1 MTFSR
6 VGIVM
11 DTAGM
16 QAICA
21 KLPLAEAV
29 LEVFRFV
36 GNDARLQAI
45 FDEYRGQTY
54 DNKILFP
61 DLVGLVGAA
70 LLEHG
75 GSGNQSF
82 SRARETG
89 ELEASKVAAYG
100 KLGRLPIPL
109 SQAFLAEPTHSL
121 RQLFPAQAQRQPPAS
136 LRGFRT
142 IIMDGK
148 AIKKV
153 AKRLKLLRKVAGG
166 LLGGRTLVAME
177 YETGLVIGMHAV
189 EDGDANDVRFVPEI
203 LPLIRA
209 EIEGTLLFLADSGF
223 CDLQR
228 MEEYTAGG
236 NHFLIRRHPK
246 VGFHQDLE
254 RPVQSGIDA
263 QGRTY
268 FEEWGWLGAV
278 THPKRRYVRQIT
290 LQRPGE
296 PDVALVTDL
305 LDAHT
310 YPAEDLLNHYLQR
323 WGIEQIFQKVTEVF
337 HLQKLIGST
346 PKATIFQFA
355 FCLLLYN
362 LIQVIRGNIA
372 ALQER
377 ETETISIE
385 NLFVDVHRQL
395 IGWSVLVES
404 GLPLDDIPVASNLEE
419 LAARLR
425 HLLQDQWSNRWI
437 KATNK
442 KRRAHQ
448 PRPHDRTH
456 GSVYR
461 ILNPPPTPKVDPNRS
476 STTAAKAHSTS

>member
-1 MTFSR
+1 
-6 VGIVM
+6 M
-11 DTAGM
+11 DAAWM
-16 QAICA
+16 RDVCA
-21 KLPLAEAV
+21 KLPLAEAA
-29 LEVFRFV
+29 LEVFRFA
-36 GNDARLQAI
+36 GDEARLQAI
-45 FDEYRGQTY
+45 FDKYRGNTY
-54 DNKILFP
+54 EDKIRFP
-61 DLVGLVGAA
+61 TLVELVGAA

-82 SRARETG
+82 SRAQESG
-89 ELEASKVAAYG
+89 KLNASKVAAYG

-109 SQAFLAEPTHSL
+109 SQAFLAEPTHFL
-121 RQLFPAQAQRQPPAS
+121 RELFPAQAERQAPAS
-136 LRGFRT
+136 LRSLRT
-142 IIMDGK
+142 IVMDGK
-148 AIKKV
+148 AIKQV
-153 AKRLKLLRKVAGG
+153 AKRLKLCRKVAGG

-177 YETGLVIGMHAV
+177 YETGLVIGMHAD
-189 EDGDANDVRFVPEI
+189 EDGDANDVRFTPDL

-209 EIEGTLLFLADSGF
+209 EIEGTLLFLVDSGF
-223 CDLQR
+223 CDLNR
-228 MEEYTAGG
+228 MEEYTEGG

-246 VGFHQDLE
+246 VGFHPDPA
-254 RPVQSGIDA
+254 RPVQTGIDSR
-263 QGRTY
+263 GRTY
-268 FEEWGWLGAV
+268 FEEWGWLGAA

-296 PDVALVTDL
+296 PDVTLVTDL
-305 LDAHT
+305 LDADA
-310 YPAEDLLNHYLQR
+310 YPAEDLLTHYLNR

-377 ETETISIE
+377 ETETISVE

-395 IGWSVLVES
+395 IGWSVLVDA
-404 GLPLDDIPVASNLEE
+404 GLPLDEIPVAASVSEM
-419 LAARLR
+419 AARLR
-425 HLLQDQWSNRWI
+425 HLLKNQWSNRWV

-448 PRPHDRTH
+448 PRPQDRTH

-461 ILNPPPTPKVDPNRS
+461 ILNPAI
-476 STTAAKAHSTS
+476 AAKTDPKLCPEAAAKGHPTS